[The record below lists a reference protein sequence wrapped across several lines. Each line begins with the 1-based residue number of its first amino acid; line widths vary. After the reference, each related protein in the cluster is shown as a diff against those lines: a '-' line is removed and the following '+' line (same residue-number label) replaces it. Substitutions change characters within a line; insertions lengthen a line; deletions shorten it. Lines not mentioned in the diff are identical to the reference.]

1 MAEISTLDVRRAA
14 MDLLAR
20 REHGFEELISKLKRR
35 FTQNKYTFEP
45 DFSAEKLSA
54 ILPVSYT
61 HLTLP
66 TIYSV

>member
-1 MAEISTLDVRRAA
+1 MHAWTKNEHNKQSMNLTLNEGDVVGDGGEGARSGRPLAKALGGRA
-14 MDLLAR
+14 
-20 REHGFEELISKLKRR
+20 HH
-35 FTQNKYTFEP
+35 
-45 DFSAEKLSA
+45 